1 MLLLLLSHPPPPRS
15 PAALPAPPHMQ
26 TPQSVQEKLA
36 LDKAYYGKL
45 LARDR
50 GAGPIGTLG
59 GMDSDY
65 AAGGYGP

>member
-1 MLLLLLSHPPPPRS
+1 
-15 PAALPAPPHMQ
+15 MQ

-59 GMDSDY
+59 GMEGDY
-65 AAGGYGP
+65 AAGGMYGA